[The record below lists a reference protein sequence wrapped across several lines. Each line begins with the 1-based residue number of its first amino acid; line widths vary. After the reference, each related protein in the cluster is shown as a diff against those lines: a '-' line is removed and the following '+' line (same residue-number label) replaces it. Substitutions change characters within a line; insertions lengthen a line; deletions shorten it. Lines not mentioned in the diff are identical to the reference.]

1 MVVARLDT
9 HTVRVNVDK
18 NDACSGCSMRCTC
31 NPVGTQ
37 KMAFAAQ
44 DAFQSQVG
52 DEVDVVFEPA
62 SRRWAMAILYGV
74 PLFAFLIGAGV
85 GNALALFGSA
95 DISGVVL
102 SLGATG
108 AALAGVRWYS
118 KRYYETNTTYRP
130 VVVQR
135 YPHSASGANTATAA

>member
-1 MVVARLDT
+1 MVVARLDAQ
-9 HTVRVNVDK
+9 TVRVNVDK

-44 DAFQSQVG
+44 DTLQSQVG
-52 DEVDVVFEPA
+52 DEVDVTFEPA
-62 SRRWAMAILYGV
+62 SRRWAIAILYGV
-74 PLFAFLIGAGV
+74 PLVAFITGAGV

-102 SLGATG
+102 SLAATA

-118 KRYYETNTTYRP
+118 KRYYETNATYRP
-130 VVVQR
+130 VIVQR
-135 YPHSASGANTATAA
+135 YPGAASGANTESVA